1 MATAKLNYLTKQ
13 AMSIPLTGGIDRKTD
28 KHQLASGQMYTA
40 DNVQYISQKQLM
52 KRFGCQAI
60 SPPGGLQGAPFTAI
74 GTRDN
79 VEPVIQGGNALN
91 RLDVATGLSTYI
103 AAPTQGRI
111 DSIAVASS
119 TGNTATAVVPS
130 NPSCAS
136 DGQKYVCVAWE
147 EPQAFNATSV
157 IYYGVQDLATGNWII
172 SPRTIGPQT
181 TPTATLAAPRVVYAF
196 GSFYVFFIE
205 TSGASQYINNVSM
218 STSNLQAMV
227 SQNTSGSITVQ
238 NGTGTSTNLYG
249 WAYDVVVGYTDAN
262 VNYGIVVGWMD
273 PSGLAQANT
282 TTSAK
287 MRIAV
292 YTNGNAVVPP
302 AYTSLTTGLASTGAT
317 QKIALTFNASTI
329 FGVTNGSIASFT
341 GKNFATTIA
350 TLVNQNY
357 ILPTSNGVVT
367 MTGYTPRNVATFVRN
382 NILYYLATVTAGAG
396 STIGTNVV
404 TPTHNLL
411 FQFPLSGNVVGT
423 SISTSTFDPPNNTTF
438 TSILSKPFFNT
449 LTGNLYVWIG
459 AGGYADATSY
469 SNCFLVEVANYGT
482 AGNAIARCL
491 YGETANIGAISGQN
505 GPCEV
510 LKALTKSR
518 YITYISTQTTTA
530 TYQTITG
537 NIQTPQGTPTSF
549 YGNLNLTGFD
559 FNPPRGNQ
567 LLQIP
572 QGGLLSTSALPWAYD
587 GQQVSECGFSAA
599 PAVKNGIGVITITTG
614 TGFPAAGTYWY
625 TLCFVRRDA
634 YGNITRSAPS
644 TPFQIALSGSN
655 TVQFNP
661 QTYAGNNVFVEY
673 YRSIS
678 TTATSAAAPGVYYLI
693 GTTPQATYFVDRGG
707 YSDTTIQYQPTIY
720 TASGEIENDPPPP
733 IHHMAFG
740 ESRAFIIP
748 SDARNQIWYS
758 KPYFPGKQLEWSANF
773 TVNEGANAG
782 LFTAVA
788 VLDTNVI
795 CFKADSIA
803 YFSGTG
809 PDATGANG
817 SFSSFA
823 RLSSDVGCIDP
834 GSLAI
839 VPNGLLFRS
848 RRGIELL
855 SRGLSVSY
863 VGFPVEPLVQSI
875 TTITSAVVMPTYMQV
890 RFVPSI
896 AGQPVLVYDYAYN
909 RWSTYSGMASVQA
922 NCLTGQYWWI
932 SADGMTVLQETP
944 GQFTDNGANI
954 VMTLETPE
962 LPLAGIQGW
971 GRAYRM
977 AVLGDF
983 KSSHTMFVSFAYDH
997 SPIYQDQVGYSI
1009 ATQSDID
1016 TVVSGLVGVS
1026 QVGWDLENPGS
1037 ANPYEP
1043 YMPGD
1048 YLGRAPTVVTPPCA
1062 EQFRLSRMP
1071 RQRMQA
1077 CRIMLQ
1083 DGPILASF
1091 RNDGTYQT
1099 TPLAFGESCAISD
1112 ITIEFGQKANM
1123 AKLGPSG
1130 TV

>member
-1 MATAKLNYLTKQ
+1 MFNQ
-13 AMSIPLTGGIDRKTD
+13 AGGIYPNGIGNTTGFGLDVISGFTNSNFTNAVVVAYNTPS
-28 KHQLASGQMYTA
+28 ASGTSGTVNIAVYNNA
-40 DNVQYISQKQLM
+40 NVNAAPTTTTSVSLSGPSSSQKVALGVCNGVLIAATQQQITSFLGANLTAQTA
-52 KRFGCQAI
+52 RSFPTTFGTAPTNFTV
-60 SPPGGLQGAPFTAI
+60 SGYPGPPTAVLGFGNTVLWFTTVTA
-74 GTRDN
+74 T
-79 VEPVIQGGNALN
+79 
-91 RLDVATGLSTYI
+91 DVATGKYTTAHNLMAVLPLVSGVLG
-103 AAPTQGRI
+103 AP
-111 DSIAVASS
+111 S
-119 TGNTATAVVPS
+119 
-130 NPSCAS
+130 
-136 DGQKYVCVAWE
+136 
-147 EPQAFNATSV
+147 
-157 IYYGVQDLATGNWII
+157 
-172 SPRTIGPQT
+172 
-181 TPTATLAAPRVVYAF
+181 
-196 GSFYVFFIE
+196 
-205 TSGASQYINNVSM
+205 
-218 STSNLQAMV
+218 
-227 SQNTSGSITVQ
+227 
-238 NGTGTSTNLYG
+238 
-249 WAYDVVVGYTDAN
+249 
-262 VNYGIVVGWMD
+262 
-273 PSGLAQANT
+273 
-282 TTSAK
+282 
-287 MRIAV
+287 
-292 YTNGNAVVPP
+292 
-302 AYTSLTTGLASTGAT
+302 
-317 QKIALTFNASTI
+317 
-329 FGVTNGSIASFT
+329 
-341 GKNFATTIA
+341 
-350 TLVNQNY
+350 
-357 ILPTSNGVVT
+357 
-367 MTGYTPRNVATFVRN
+367 NVATVD
-382 NILYYLATVTAGAG
+382 A
-396 STIGTNVV
+396 
-404 TPTHNLL
+404 
-411 FQFPLSGNVVGT
+411 
-423 SISTSTFDPPNNTTF
+423 PNNTLQ
-438 TSILSKPFFNT
+438 TSYLTKPFLNS
-449 LTGNLYVWIG
+449 LTQNIYVYIG
-459 AGGYADATSY
+459 AGGYADASVY
-469 SNCFLVEVANYGT
+469 ANAFLMEIPAPGNGTVAKP
-482 AGNAIARCL
+482 IARLL
-491 YGETANIGAISGQN
+491 YDVTANIGAYLGQSA
-505 GPCEV
+505 PTEV
-510 LKALTKSR
+510 IASLSPNRFLT
-518 YITYISTQTTTA
+518 YLSTETSDASFSA
-530 TYQTITG
+530 TGVPLSY
-537 NIQTPQGTPTSF
+537 

-559 FNPPRGNQ
+559 FDPPRSNQ
-567 LLQIP
+567 LLPVP
-572 QGGLLSTSALPWAYD
+572 QGGIFATSAFPWEYD
-587 GQQVSECGFSAA
+587 GQQVTEAGFSAA
-599 PAVKNGIGVITITTG
+599 PSANGGSGVSLTSGGNLI
-614 TGFPAAGTYWY
+614 AGATYWY
-625 TLCFVRRDA
+625 RICYVRRDA
-634 YGNITRSAPS
+634 YGNVTRSAPS
-644 TPFQIALSGSN
+644 NPIKLVTQTNYLSFTFVPFTYSAKN
-655 TVQFNP
+655 T
-661 QTYAGNNVFVEY
+661 YVEY
-673 YRSIS
+673 HRSASTTS
-678 TTATSAAAPGVYYLI
+678 TTAAAPNVYYLI
-693 GTTPQATYFVDRGG
+693 GSVPQNTVFVDAGG
-707 YSDTTIQYQPTIY
+707 YNDTTLQAQATIY
-720 TASGEIENDPPPP
+720 TANGEIENDPPPP
-733 IHHMAFG
+733 VHHMAFG

-803 YFSGTG
+803 YFSGAG

-875 TTITSAVVMPTYMQV
+875 TAITSAVVMPTYMQV
-890 RFVPSI
+890 RFVPSV

-944 GQFTDNGANI
+944 GQFTDNGSNI

-983 KSSHTMFVSFAYDH
+983 RSSHTMFVSFAYDH
-997 SPIYQDQVGYSI
+997 SPTYQDQVGYSI

-1016 TVVSGLVGVS
+1016 AVVSSLVGVS

-1083 DGPILASF
+1083 DGPVLASF